1 MKVNQLKAGVI
12 LSYIQLVLGNIISII
27 YTPIMLRIL
36 GQNEYGLYNL
46 ASSTISYLGLLSF
59 GFGSSYI
66 RYYSKYKVEKD
77 ENKIKKLNGTFMTVY
92 SVIAI
97 VALLAGVVLIAN
109 IELMF
114 NRSLTTAE
122 ISKLRILMSFM
133 VFNIAISFPVSVF
146 NSNITANER
155 FFFQKVVG
163 AINTVINPFVM
174 LPVLLMGYQSVGMV
188 VATTVLALI
197 NAGLSIWYCF
207 KKIGIKFTFGKF
219 DFVLMKEI
227 TIFSSYIFL
236 NMIVVQINWNVDRF
250 LLGMFKGTGAV
261 AVYGIGSQF
270 NTYYLSFSTSVS
282 NVFIPKV
289 NRMVTESDDN
299 KVLTELFTKVGRIQF
314 IILSLILSGFVFFG
328 QYFVKIFAGEG
339 YELAYPVAIL
349 LMIPVTVPLI
359 QNLGIEI
366 QKAKNMH
373 RFRSLLYFLIA
384 IGNLFISIP
393 LCKTYG
399 IIGCAIGTSST
410 MILGNCILMNWYYHK
425 KVGLDILYFWKSIA
439 EFIPGL
445 IIPIFAGIIMSFI
458 GINSISRFLGMG
470 VIYIVVFSISIYKFS
485 MNDYERELF
494 RGPLLKI
501 KAKLLSSQGGQA
513 YDKNS

>member
-12 LSYIQLVLGNIISII
+12 LTYVQLIIGNIISII

-46 ASSTISYLGLLSF
+46 SSSTISYLGLLSF
-59 GFGSSYI
+59 GFGSAYM
-66 RYYSKYKVEKD
+66 RYYSKYRVEND
-77 ENKIKKLNGTFMTVY
+77 EYEIKRLNGMFMAVY
-92 SVIAI
+92 SVISI
-97 VALLAGVVLIAN
+97 VALISGAVLILN
-109 IELMF
+109 INTIF
-114 NRSLTTAE
+114 KNGLTVSE
-122 ISKLRILMSFM
+122 ISKAKILMSFM
-133 VFNIAISFPVSVF
+133 VFNIAISFPTSVF
-146 NSNITANER
+146 NSYITANEN
-155 FFFQKVVG
+155 FLFQKVLG
-163 AINTVINPFVM
+163 TVQTILNPFVM
-174 LPVLLMGYQSVGMV
+174 LPILLMGYKSVGMV
-188 VATTVLALI
+188 VATTVI
-197 NAGLSIWYCF
+197 TIIYSGLNMWYCL
-207 KKIGIKFTFGKF
+207 KKLNMKFSFGKF
-219 DFVLMKEI
+219 NFSLMKEI

-236 NMIVVQINWNVDRF
+236 NMIVDQINWNVDRF

-270 NTYYLSFSTSVS
+270 NSYYLNFSTAVS

-289 NRMVTESDDN
+289 NRMVIESHSN
-299 KVLTELFTKVGRIQF
+299 SILTKLFIKVGRIQF
-314 IILSLILSGFVFFG
+314 IILSLIMSGFIFFG
-328 QYFVKIFAGEG
+328 QYFIKIFAGEG
-339 YELAYPVAIL
+339 YELAYPVALL

-373 RFRSLLYFLIA
+373 KFRSILYFIIA

-393 LCKTYG
+393 LCKNYG

-425 KVGLDILYFWKSIA
+425 KVGLDIGCFWKSIA
-439 EFIPGL
+439 GFIPGL
-445 IIPIFAGIIMSFI
+445 IIPILTGIIMSFI

-470 VIYIVVFSISIYKFS
+470 AIYVVVFLVSVYKFS

-494 RGPLLKI
+494 SGPLLKI
-501 KAKLLSSQGGQA
+501 RAKLSRQGEQI
-513 YDKNS
+513 YDKNN

>member
-59 GFGSSYI
+59 GFGSAYI

-97 VALLAGVVLIAN
+97 IALLAGVVLIAN
-109 IELMF
+109 IEIMF

-174 LPVLLMGYQSVGMV
+174 LPVLLMGYQSIGMV

-207 KKIGIKFTFGKF
+207 KKIEIKFTFGKF

-236 NMIVVQINWNVDRF
+236 NMIVDQINWNVDRF

-339 YELAYPVAIL
+339 YELAYPVALL
-349 LMIPVTVPLI
+349 LMFPVTVPLI

-373 RFRSLLYFLIA
+373 KFRSVLYFLIA

-410 MILGNCILMNWYYHK
+410 MILGNSILMNWYYHK
-425 KVGLDILYFWKSIA
+425 KVGLDILYFWKSIF
-439 EFIPGL
+439 EFIQGL

-470 VIYIVVFSISIYKFS
+470 IIYIIIFSISIYKLS
-485 MNDYERELF
+485 MNDYEKELF

-501 KAKLLSSQGGQA
+501 RAKLSRQGGQA

>member
-1 MKVNQLKAGVI
+1 MKLNQLKAGVI
-12 LSYIQLVLGNIISII
+12 LTYVQLVIGNIISII

-36 GQNEYGLYNL
+36 GKNEYGLYNL
-46 ASSTISYLGLLSF
+46 SSSTISYLGLLSF
-59 GFGSSYI
+59 GFGSAYI
-66 RYYSKYKVEKD
+66 RYYSKYKVENN
-77 ENKIKKLNGTFMTVY
+77 ENEIKKLNGMFITVY

-97 VALLAGVVLIAN
+97 VALIAGTILILN
-109 IELMF
+109 IETIF
-114 NRSLTTAE
+114 KNGLTASE
-122 ISKLRILMSFM
+122 INKARILMSFM
-133 VFNIAISFPVSVF
+133 VFNLAISFPTSVL
-146 NSNITANER
+146 SSYVTANEK
-155 FFFQKVVG
+155 FIFQK
-163 AINTVINPFVM
+163 ILNTVQTILNPFVM
-174 LPVLLMGYQSVGMV
+174 LPILLMGYKSVGMV
-188 VATTVLALI
+188 IATTVITLI
-197 NAGLSIWYCF
+197 YSGVNLWYCL
-207 KKIGIKFTFGKF
+207 KKLNMKFSFGKF
-219 DFVLMKEI
+219 DFSLMKEI

-236 NMIVVQINWNVDRF
+236 NMIVDQINWNVDRF

-261 AVYGIGSQF
+261 AIYGIGSQF
-270 NTYYLSFSTSVS
+270 NTYYLNFSTAVS
-282 NVFIPKV
+282 GVFIPKV
-289 NRMVTESDDN
+289 NRMATKSNN
-299 KVLTELFTKVGRIQF
+299 KILTELFTKVGRIQF
-314 IILSLILSGFVFFG
+314 IILSLIMSGFIFFG
-328 QYFVKIFAGEG
+328 PYFIKIFAGEG

-349 LMIPVTVPLI
+349 LMVPVTVPLI

-373 RFRSLLYFLIA
+373 KFRSILYFLIA

-425 KVGLDILYFWKSIA
+425 KVGLDILYFWKSIG

-445 IIPIFAGIIMSFI
+445 IIPIVAGIIMSFI
-458 GINSISRFLGMG
+458 GINSISRFLVMG
-470 VIYIVVFSISIYKFS
+470 VIYIIVISISIYKFS

-501 KAKLLSSQGGQA
+501 KSKLLSRQGGQA

>member
-12 LSYIQLVLGNIISII
+12 LTYIQLIVGNIISII

-46 ASSTISYLGLLSF
+46 SSSTISYLGLLSF
-59 GFGSSYI
+59 GFGSAYI
-66 RYYSKYKVEKD
+66 RYYSKYRVENNED
-77 ENKIKKLNGTFMTVY
+77 EIKKLNGMFITVY

-97 VALLAGVVLIAN
+97 VALIAGSVLILN
-109 IELMF
+109 IETIF
-114 NRSLTTAE
+114 KNGLTTSE
-122 ISKLRILMSFM
+122 INKARILMSFM
-133 VFNIAISFPVSVF
+133 VFNLAISFPTSVF
-146 NSNITANER
+146 TSYVTANER
-155 FFFQKVVG
+155 FLFQKILG
-163 AINTVINPFVM
+163 TVQTILNPFVM
-174 LPVLLMGYQSVGMV
+174 LPVLLMGYKSVGMV
-188 VATTVLALI
+188 VATTVITLI
-197 NAGLSIWYCF
+197 YSGLNMWYCL
-207 KKIGIKFTFGKF
+207 KKLKMKFSFGKF
-219 DFVLMKEI
+219 HFSLMKDI

-236 NMIVVQINWNVDRF
+236 NMIVDQINWNVDRF

-261 AVYGIGSQF
+261 AIYGIGSQF
-270 NTYYLSFSTSVS
+270 NTYYLNFSTAVS
-282 NVFIPKV
+282 GVFIPKV
-289 NRMVTESDDN
+289 NRMVTKSDDN

-314 IILSLILSGFVFFG
+314 IILSLIVSGFIFFG
-328 QYFVKIFAGEG
+328 PYFIKIFAGEG
-339 YELAYPVAIL
+339 YELAYPVALL

-373 RFRSLLYFLIA
+373 KFRSVLYFLIA

-393 LCKTYG
+393 LCKIHG

-410 MILGNCILMNWYYHK
+410 MILGNFILMNWYYDK

-445 IIPIFAGIIMSFI
+445 IIPIVAGIIMSFI
-458 GINSISRFLGMG
+458 GINSIIRFIGMG
-470 VIYIVVFSISIYKFS
+470 VIYIIVFSISIYKFS

-501 KAKLLSSQGGQA
+501 KAKLLSRQGGQA